1 MEEKL
6 FLERELEGGS
16 FSEKRI
22 DERCLYRMVEERH
35 PIQWVVEERSFLER
49 ELEGGS
55 FSEKQFEEGHPM
67 QRVEE
72 GPP

>member
-6 FLERELEGGS
+6 
-16 FSEKRI
+16 
-22 DERCLYRMVEERH
+22 
-35 PIQWVVEERSFLER
+35 FLER

-55 FSEKQFEEGHPM
+55 FSEKQFEEGHPV